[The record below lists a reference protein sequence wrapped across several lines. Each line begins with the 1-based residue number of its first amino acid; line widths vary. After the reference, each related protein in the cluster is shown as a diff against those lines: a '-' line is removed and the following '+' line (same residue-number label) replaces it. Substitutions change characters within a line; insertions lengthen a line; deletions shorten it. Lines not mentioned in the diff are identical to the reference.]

1 MTDFTNKDVG
11 RFGESY
17 CAKFIKKN
25 KKLKVI
31 GRNVTIGKLEVD
43 IIAANSTH
51 IIFIEVKTR
60 RQDKNN
66 FSRPADAV
74 NKDKKA
80 NLINFAYTYCKSLP
94 KKHIGKIP
102 RIDVCELL
110 VTADKKLKVCEI
122 NYIEN
127 AVSKK

>member
-1 MTDFTNKDVG
+1 MTDYTNLDIG
-11 RFGESY
+11 RYGESY
-17 CAKFIKKN
+17 CAKYIKKN

-43 IIAANSTH
+43 IIATNATH

-66 FSRPADAV
+66 YFRPAVAV
-74 NKDKKA
+74 DNEKRA

-102 RIDVCELL
+102 RIDVCEIW
-110 VTADKKLKVCEI
+110 VMVNKKLKVCDI

-127 AVSKK
+127 AVSKH